1 MAVRVATISDAS
13 AIASL
18 TIEPG
23 YYATEAEMASR
34 ILKLLHESSA
44 VFVSELDGAIAGWLH
59 VCLVRR
65 LVCLVRRLI
74 VEPFAEMGGLVVGEK
89 FRRRGV
95 GKALVEAAQRW
106 AREQSVARLRVRTNQ
121 VRADA
126 KAFYEHLGFQSVKS
140 QAVFDL
146 PLVKE

>member
-34 ILKLLHESSA
+34 ILKLLDESSA

-65 LVCLVRRLI
+65 LI
-74 VEPFAEMGGLVVGEK
+74 VEPFAEIGGLVVGEK

-121 VRADA
+121 VREGA

-146 PLVKE
+146 PLVKQ